1 MGIDISVKSKKYN
14 CFMHL
19 DEKISFV
26 LGESG
31 KGKTVF
37 TRLALDSYNTG
48 VDINVS
54 NGFEL
59 VVLTGAIFR
68 DFLRKANKHI
78 SSGKYKD
85 LNEYWS
91 DSMNFPYSES
101 VIIVDDNDF
110 ITSREFAC
118 FVNADKY
125 NYYLLINRTQL
136 SELGYSIDA
145 VFEFKA
151 NGKEHSLERKY
162 NYPSQM

>member
-1 MGIDISVKSKKYN
+1 MGIDISLKSKKYN
-14 CFMHL
+14 CSMHL

-26 LGESG
+26 LGDSG

-37 TRLALDSYNTG
+37 ARLVSDSDNTG

-59 VVLTGAIFR
+59 VVLTGATFR

-78 SSGKYKD
+78 SSGRYKD

-91 DSMNFPYSES
+91 DIMNFPYSES

-136 SELGYSIDA
+136 LELGYHIDA

-151 NGKEHSLERKY
+151 NGKEHSLERKC
-162 NYPSQM
+162 NYQSQM